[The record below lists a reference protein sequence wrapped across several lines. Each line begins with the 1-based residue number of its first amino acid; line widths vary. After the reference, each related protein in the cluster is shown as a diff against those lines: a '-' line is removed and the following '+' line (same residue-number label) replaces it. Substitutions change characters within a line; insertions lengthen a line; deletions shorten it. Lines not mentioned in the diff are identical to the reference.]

1 MIKDT
6 FANWRS
12 VHKFYFLFN
21 ILTPL
26 VSPSSPRKTTMW
38 FLVLAPEL
46 FVCSTKLTW
55 GRDYYIMLWQAAFNN
70 VFTLKENSFFSNFH
84 KDQQHFIQTQR
95 VTLMVIGHY
104 IYKYNWSIWC
114 CLNPSFWQNILQ
126 SFWEMLTIAFFWLKA
141 LISGKICNFSWRL
154 RACM

>member
-1 MIKDT
+1 MKMIKDT

-70 VFTLKENSFFSNFH
+70 VFTLKANSFFLIFTKISNILF
-84 KDQQHFIQTQR
+84 KR
-95 VTLMVIGHY
+95 KGHVDRH
-104 IYKYNWSIWC
+104 WSLYTNITGPSAKTTF
-114 CLNPSFWQNILQ
+114 NPSFWQQILQ
-126 SFWEMLTIAFFWLKA
+126 SFL
-141 LISGKICNFSWRL
+141 G
-154 RACM
+154 